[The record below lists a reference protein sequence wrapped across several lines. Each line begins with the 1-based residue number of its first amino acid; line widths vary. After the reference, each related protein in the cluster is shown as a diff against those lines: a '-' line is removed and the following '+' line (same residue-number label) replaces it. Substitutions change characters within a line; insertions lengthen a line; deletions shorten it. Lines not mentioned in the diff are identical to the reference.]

1 MAAQKEG
8 IVIVTT
14 LGNGGK
20 EYSGQYA
27 FDERS
32 EVLIVFCEH
41 GCKEVLLHDVSNPEP
56 MAKLMLADI
65 IKKMPK
71 K

>member
-1 MAAQKEG
+1 MASQKEG

-32 EVLIVFCEH
+32 GVLIVFCEH
-41 GCKEVLLHDVSNPEP
+41 GCQEVLLHDVSDPEP
-56 MAKLMLADI
+56 MAKQMLANI
-65 IKKMPK
+65 IKKIPRK
-71 K
+71 